1 MTASD
6 LNYAMQYIDDKYL
19 DTVDV
24 PEEEIM
30 RKIARKKTK
39 WLLIIFLAACL
50 LIGKEIVILAYCI

>member
-19 DTVDV
+19 DTADA

-30 RKIARKKTK
+30 RNIARKIAK
-39 WLLIIFLAACL
+39 WLFIIFLATCL
-50 LIGKEIVILAYCI
+50 LIWKEIVILAY